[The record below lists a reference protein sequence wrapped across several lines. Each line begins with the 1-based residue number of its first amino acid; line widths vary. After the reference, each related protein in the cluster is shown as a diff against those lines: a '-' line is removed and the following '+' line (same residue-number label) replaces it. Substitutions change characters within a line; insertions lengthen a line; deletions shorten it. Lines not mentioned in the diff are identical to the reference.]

1 MKGDRLTMRKLTQK
15 RWLVVVFIALITI
28 HLSVSP
34 AFSAVQ
40 QQRKTAVKKTTAK
53 KKGASQK
60 KGTAKK
66 KTAPKKPTVTV
77 NSLKNEQAQVRKQIQ
92 EQERRLRAN
101 EQDVKKRLQNL
112 MALTNEIA
120 DKRRTID
127 TIRHDISRLDG
138 NIHTLEIQLKMLE
151 KELQERKNRFQKSMR
166 YMHRNRSIQSQMMF
180 IFSAKNFSQMYR
192 RLRFVRE
199 YAAYQQAQGE
209 AVLSMQQ
216 QVNDAFEELK
226 NSKKEKHVLLSRGEQ
241 EKKSLENKQ
250 VEQEQV
256 VSSLKKQQKTI
267 QTIIDKQK
275 KRDIELNAQ
284 IDRLIAEEIARAK
297 ARAEAEAKRK
307 AAEAAAK
314 KRAEELARK
323 KAAAEAAAREN
334 ARRIAEAKAR
344 EEKAKAEAR
353 AAAKKSAEEKARA
366 ERAAREAEKARL
378 AAERKAVA
386 EAKAR
391 EREVAEAKK
400 TAEAEYTVSSVD
412 RQLTG
417 NFESNRGRFP
427 MPVVGSY
434 RIVHRFGTNT
444 VTDVKGHVT
453 LDKKGIDIK
462 GQPGAAV
469 RCIFDGEVSAVFSY
483 SGTTV
488 VIVRHGSYL
497 SVYCD
502 LASVNV
508 SRGQRVS
515 TNQTLGRLGSD
526 GMMQFQLR
534 KGNNKLNPESWLSR

>member
-1 MKGDRLTMRKLTQK
+1 MKGDRQTMRKLTQK

-40 QQRKTAVKKTTAK
+40 QQRKTAVKKKTAK
-53 KKGASQK
+53 KKDASQK
-60 KGTAKK
+60 KGTARK
-66 KTAPKKPTVTV
+66 KTASKKPTVTV

-151 KELQERKNRFQKSMR
+151 KELQERKNRFRKSMR

-226 NSKKEKHVLLSRGEQ
+226 NSKKEKNVLLSRGEQ

-267 QTIIDKQK
+267 QTIIDQQK
-275 KRDIELNAQ
+275 KRDVELNAQ

-366 ERAAREAEKARL
+366 ERAAREAEMVRL
-378 AAERKAVA
+378 AAERKAAA

-400 TAEAEYTVSSVD
+400 ATKTEYAVSSVD

-483 SGTTV
+483 SETTV

-534 KGNNKLNPESWLSR
+534 KGNSKLNPESWLSR

>member
-60 KGTAKK
+60 KGTARK
-66 KTAPKKPTVTV
+66 KTAPKKSTVTV
-77 NSLKNEQAQVRKQIQ
+77 NSLKNEQAQVRKQIK

-138 NIHTLEIQLKMLE
+138 NIQTLEMQLKMLE
-151 KELQERKNRFQKSMR
+151 KELQERKNRYQKSMR

-226 NSKKEKHVLLSRGEQ
+226 NSKKEKNVLLSRGEQ

-267 QTIIDKQK
+267 QSIIDQQK
-275 KRDIELNAQ
+275 KRDVELNAQ

-386 EAKAR
+386 EAKVR

-400 TAEAEYTVSSVD
+400 ATKTEYAVSSVD

-534 KGNNKLNPESWLSR
+534 KGNSKLNPESWLSR

>member
-1 MKGDRLTMRKLTQK
+1 MRKLTQK

-40 QQRKTAVKKTTAK
+40 QQRKTAVKKKTAK

-60 KGTAKK
+60 KGTARK
-66 KTAPKKPTVTV
+66 KTASKKPTVTV

-138 NIHTLEIQLKMLE
+138 NIHTLAIQLKMLE

-226 NSKKEKHVLLSRGEQ
+226 NSKKEKNVLLSRGEQ

-284 IDRLIAEEIARAK
+284 IDRLIAAEIARAK

-334 ARRIAEAKAR
+334 ARRIAEAKAK

-417 NFESNRGRFP
+417 NFESNRGRFS

-515 TNQTLGRLGSD
+515 TNQTLGRLGSE

-534 KGNNKLNPESWLSR
+534 KGNSKLNPESWLSR